1 MQDRSER
8 RILKALRE
16 RRREAYEDVIDAHYA
31 SVYRLVLFLTRDA
44 HAAED
49 LTQEVFASAW
59 GAIHDFRGD
68 ASLRTWLHR
77 IAYHAF
83 LDMRRRRQRDD
94 SLAERLAGGG
104 SDSGPAA
111 EPLSRLMADEK
122 LAWVYRAMD
131 RLDMEERALLV
142 LHYVEGL
149 SYREMAQIL
158 HRSDGTLKWMVN
170 RTVKKLRQQLG
181 EQVEQ

>member
-1 MQDRSER
+1 MRDRSER
-8 RILKALRE
+8 RILKALQE

-68 ASLRTWLHR
+68 ASVRTWLHR

-94 SLAERLAGGG
+94 SLAGRLVGGDA
-104 SDSGPAA
+104 DSGPAA
-111 EPLSRLMADEK
+111 EPLSRLMADEN
-122 LAWVYRAMD
+122 LARVYRAMD
-131 RLDMEERALLV
+131 RLDAEERAMLV

-149 SYREMAQIL
+149 SYREMAQVL
-158 HRSDGTLKWMVN
+158 HRSDGTLKWMIN
-170 RTVKKLRQQLG
+170 RTVEKLRRQLG